1 MPFGT
6 LVRLDG
12 QGSPAYDPRMRAIVL
27 AGGEGTRMRPLTRRT
42 PKPLVPLLN
51 RPLLDHLL
59 LHLRAHG
66 FDQITL
72 ALTQR
77 AEAIQRS
84 FGSGERLGLDL
95 EYAYEDTP
103 LGSGGAIALI
113 AGAGTSD
120 AWDET
125 FLVCNG
131 DIITDLD
138 LSAML
143 EAHRARQAELSISLF
158 EVEDPSSFG
167 VADLDDTG
175 RIRRF
180 VEKPPRE
187 EAPSNSINS
196 GAWIFEPS
204 LLADMDASR
213 FNRVEDE
220 LFPTVC
226 AAGRPVYGFRHAG
239 YWADVGNPASLLR
252 VNLDLVRGAIP
263 SWLSVPSPAGAVLRG
278 DDVAIAASAR
288 VEGPAIIGS
297 RSRIAERA
305 TVTSS
310 TLWEDVTIGADAL
323 VRGSTIASGVV
334 VGAGAQI
341 IDCVIA
347 HDATIEA
354 GARLTGAAIEPATN
368 VVAEVT
374 R

>member
-1 MPFGT
+1 
-6 LVRLDG
+6 
-12 QGSPAYDPRMRAIVL
+12 
-27 AGGEGTRMRPLTRRT
+27 MRPLTRRT

-66 FDQITL
+66 FDRITL
-72 ALTQR
+72 ALTHR
-77 AEAIQRS
+77 AEAIQQS
-84 FGSGERLGLDL
+84 FGSGERLGLEL

-103 LGSGGAIALI
+103 LGSGGAIAMI
-113 AGAGTSD
+113 AGAGTPN

-131 DIITDLD
+131 DIVTDLD

-143 EAHRARQAELSISLF
+143 EAHRARQAELSISLY
-158 EVEDPSSFG
+158 EVEDPSAFG
-167 VADLDDTG
+167 VADLDGD

-226 AAGRPVYGFRHAG
+226 TAGRRVYGFRHAG

-263 SWLSVPSPAGAVLRG
+263 SWLPVPPPAGAVLCG
-278 DDVAIAASAR
+278 DDVTIAASAH
-288 VEGPAIIGS
+288 VEGPAIIGD
-297 RSRIAERA
+297 RSRIADRA

-310 TLWEDVTIGADAL
+310 VLWDDVTIGADAL
-323 VRGSTIASGVV
+323 VRGSTLASGVI
-334 VGAGAQI
+334 VGARAQI

-347 HDATIEA
+347 HDATIES
-354 GARLTGAAIEPATN
+354 GACLTGAAIEPATE